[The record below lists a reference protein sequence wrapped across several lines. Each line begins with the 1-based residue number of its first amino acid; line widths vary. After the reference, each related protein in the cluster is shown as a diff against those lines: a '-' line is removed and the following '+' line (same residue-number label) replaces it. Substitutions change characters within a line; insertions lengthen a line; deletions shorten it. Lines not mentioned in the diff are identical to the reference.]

1 MKRTTFK
8 RTIWTNEQITFLRN
22 NYRSMTNAEIAEKLG
37 KTRRA
42 VTGKARVLGIKKI
55 RRIVTSSRI
64 AFYEDGP
71 GTKLEL
77 EGRLKMQNFY
87 DLDVKVGDK
96 VKIEIS
102 GYWREKKIRTGK
114 VVFKNDYHITIQ
126 EKNYKESFLG
136 AQFYTGDVK
145 LINHKRQ

>member
-1 MKRTTFK
+1 
-8 RTIWTNEQITFLRN
+8 
-22 NYRSMTNAEIAEKLG
+22 MTNAEIAEKLG

-42 VTGKARVLGIKKI
+42 VTEKARVLGIKKI

-96 VKIEIS
+96 VKVVAS
-102 GYWREKKIRTGK
+102 DYDSKKLSTKKLIKGE
-114 VVFKNDYHITIQ
+114 VIYKNDSFITIQ
-126 EKNYKESFLG
+126 GENYKESFLI
-136 AQFYTGDVK
+136 ADFYTGAAK
-145 LINHKRQ
+145 LIKKERQEQGY